1 MNIII
6 GIIIGIVVWNTFVLI
21 VGLITDF
28 DNETANTCLCGV
40 WGILFVVLLKP
51 ICLAIRTI
59 RLHKFY
65 KKFHRYN
72 LIKNGK
78 SIGLSYFID
87 KDIISNFETDESKP
101 FYLKEYPKQK
111 YHSLPYRS
119 EIITKARYEHDQIP
133 GMTSDDFNKWL
144 KVD

>member
-1 MNIII
+1 MDIVI
-6 GIIIGIVVWNTFVLI
+6 GIIIGIIVWNTFTLI
-21 VGLITDF
+21 VGMVTDF
-28 DNETANTCLCGV
+28 DNETANACLCGV
-40 WGILFVVLLKP
+40 WGILFFTVLKP
-51 ICLAIRTI
+51 ICFIIRII

-72 LIKNGK
+72 LVENGK

-101 FYLKEYPKQK
+101 FYLKQCPKEK

-119 EIITKARYEHDQIP
+119 EIITKTKFEHKQI
-133 GMTSDDFNKWL
+133 TAITYDDFSKWI
-144 KVD
+144 KD